1 VTGKVGNR
9 AVNFN
14 RANSIQLPPTVAN
27 FDQITIATWV
37 YPRSTDQWQRIFDFG
52 NGESENMFLTNRTD
66 TRKLRFAIKNGG
78 EEQRLDADPL
88 ILSRW
93 SHVAV
98 TLGNDTARIYVN
110 GEVAAESDGFT
121 IKPSDFNP
129 LLNYI
134 GRSQYPD
141 PLFSGYVDDFRIYNY
156 VLPADEIQNLMNVT
170 SVMEHAAHVAG
181 FMTVYPNPASN
192 AINISYNN
200 HSYLNETELHIV
212 NLKGQVVRSTRLN
225 ETEQTLDIS
234 ELESGVYFVRLF
246 NSQENLVQK
255 LIVK

>member
-1 VTGKVGNR
+1 
-9 AVNFN
+9 
-14 RANSIQLPPTVAN
+14 
-27 FDQITIATWV
+27 
-37 YPRSTDQWQRIFDFG
+37 
-52 NGESENMFLTNRTD
+52 M
-66 TRKLRFAIKNGG
+66 
-78 EEQRLDADPL
+78 
-88 ILSRW
+88 
-93 SHVAV
+93 
-98 TLGNDTARIYVN
+98 
-110 GEVAAESDGFT
+110 
-121 IKPSDFNP
+121 
-129 LLNYI
+129 
-134 GRSQYPD
+134 
-141 PLFSGYVDDFRIYNY
+141 
-156 VLPADEIQNLMNVT
+156 PADEIQNLMNVT
-170 SVMEHAAHVAG
+170 SVMEHTAHVAG